1 MSRQL
6 EYLNSILQRIQRIQ
20 QYVEAGQGAFL
31 ASTLIQDAVIRNF
44 EIIGE
49 ISRQRLSEEVKS
61 LKPEIAWRQV
71 GDFRNT
77 LIHEYDSV
85 DLDIVWNAIDK
96 DLPKLSRAVSE
107 MVALLQNS
115 GADNSKDS
123 HEPTD

>member
-61 LKPEIAWRQV
+61 LKPEIAWPQV